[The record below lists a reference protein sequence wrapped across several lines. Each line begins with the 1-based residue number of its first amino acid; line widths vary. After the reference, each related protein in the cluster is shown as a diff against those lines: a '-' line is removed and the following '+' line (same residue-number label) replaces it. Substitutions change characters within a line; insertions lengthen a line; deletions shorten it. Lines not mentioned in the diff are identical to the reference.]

1 MQNSEVLLVLTTLPP
16 EADADAFAR
25 AMIEA
30 GLAACVTKM
39 AAATSIYK
47 WQGQVESATE
57 VPLLIKTTADAYPA
71 LERWL
76 NDRHPYDLPEVI
88 ALPVSR
94 GLPGYLDWVVQSTG
108 GQAFD
113 KTGSA

>member
-1 MQNSEVLLVLTTLPP
+1 MTTLPP
-16 EADADAFAR
+16 EADADTLAR
-25 AMIEA
+25 AMVQA

-47 WQGQVESATE
+47 WQGQIESATE

-76 NDRHPYDLPEVI
+76 KDRHPYDLPEII

-94 GLPGYLDWVVQSTG
+94 GLPGYLEWVTQCVG
-108 GQAFD
+108 GQTSD
-113 KTGSA
+113 QTRST

>member
-1 MQNSEVLLVLTTLPP
+1 MTTLPP
-16 EADADAFAR
+16 EADADTLAR
-25 AMIEA
+25 TMVQA

-47 WQGQVESATE
+47 WQGQIESATE

-76 NDRHPYDLPEVI
+76 QERHPYDLPEII

-94 GLPGYLDWVVQSTG
+94 GLPGYLEWVTQCVG
-108 GQAFD
+108 GQTSD
-113 KTGSA
+113 QTRST